1 MTMTPRR
8 RVIPIEATTLARLDR
23 VKSAAG
29 RRKAISS
36 PRRRQAE
43 VVLVSAA
50 LVAIATA
57 FLGYWGAIAGTAIAI
72 GAGMV
77 ATVRA
82 WGEVRETRQLLLGE
96 QVADAYRSA
105 AEVAD
110 LRARTDRTIDEVVER
125 NHELRMSLDAAR
137 AEAGKLQLE
146 AAQLRGDKAA
156 LRAELGRRMGLQE
169 AQILALPTRGRD
181 ATLADLW
188 DAQGF
193 PTVVLLR
200 ALANPPMEDL
210 SERKQA

>member
-1 MTMTPRR
+1 MTPRR
-8 RVIPIEATTLARLDR
+8 PVIPTEATTLARLSG

-29 RRKAISS
+29 RRKAFSS

-57 FLGYWGAIAGTAIAI
+57 FLGFWGAIAGTAVAI
-72 GAGMV
+72 GAGV
-77 ATVRA
+77 FATVRA
-82 WGEVRETRQLLLGE
+82 WGEVRETRLLLLNE
-96 QVADAYRSA
+96 QAADAFRTA
-105 AEVAD
+105 AEVAAFR
-110 LRARTDRTIDEVVER
+110 LRTDHTIDELIER
-125 NHELRMSLDAAR
+125 NLELHSSLDQAR
-137 AEAGKLQLE
+137 SEAGRLQLE

-200 ALANPPMEDL
+200 ALANPPGEAVEEL
-210 SERKQA
+210 REA

>member
-1 MTMTPRR
+1 MTPRR
-8 RVIPIEATTLARLDR
+8 RVIPTEPTTLARLSR

-57 FLGYWGAIAGTAIAI
+57 FSGYWGAVTGTVIAI
-72 GAGMV
+72 GAGV
-77 ATVRA
+77 FATVRA
-82 WGEVRETRQLLLGE
+82 WGEVRETRLLLLGE
-96 QVADAYRSA
+96 QAADAYRSA
-105 AEVAD
+105 AEVAS
-110 LRARTDRTIDEVVER
+110 LRMRTDRTIDEVVER
-125 NHELRMSLDAAR
+125 NQDLRKSLEDSR
-137 AEAGKLQLE
+137 AEAGRLQLE

-156 LRAELGRRMGLQE
+156 LRAELGRRMAQQE
-169 AQILALPTRGRD
+169 AQILALPSRGRD

-193 PTVVLLR
+193 PTVVLLQ
-200 ALANPPMEDL
+200 ALANPPAEGQT
-210 SERKQA
+210 ERRQA